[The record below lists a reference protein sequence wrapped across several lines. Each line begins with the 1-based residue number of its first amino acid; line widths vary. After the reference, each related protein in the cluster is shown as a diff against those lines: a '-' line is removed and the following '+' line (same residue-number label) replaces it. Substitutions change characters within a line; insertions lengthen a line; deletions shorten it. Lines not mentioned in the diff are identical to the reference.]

1 MRGKSDEVFVIENG
15 DFRVLPS
22 RPFRAG
28 LFGKTL
34 EEALQILIE
43 KHPNLLPGK
52 QIDPGSE
59 DPPRFVLLRR
69 EMPVGGWSL
78 DHLLVDQRG
87 VLTLVEAKLMQN
99 SEARRDVIGQIME
112 YAASA
117 AQSWENGRVRA
128 KAREFWLKG
137 SKSIDTVIKEAFG
150 EEIDVEAFWPEV
162 EQNLQ
167 KGKLRLI
174 IAADELRP
182 EVRRT
187 IEYLNAEMNNAEV
200 YGLELRCYSDESSPL
215 VLVPYLIGQTQATA
229 DRKGSTQAVRW
240 PVERLRDAYDDLQ
253 DRDIAEHLREALD
266 WAVERGFFEEA
277 KTQAPSFGLRG
288 RSGDR
293 IVSFF
298 SDGTVYCF
306 INEKHYPDGEEE
318 RDRFVAE
325 LKGLALL
332 EPDLDPREVNSGRN
346 LARKL
351 TDLTET
357 EFQKLVEIFSHF
369 CKKPKTDR
377 VAVHMG

>member
-22 RPFRAG
+22 RPYRAG

-43 KHPNLLPGK
+43 KDPRVLPGK
-52 QIDPGSE
+52 QMDPGSD

-69 EMPVGGWSL
+69 EMPVGGGSL
-78 DHLLVDQRG
+78 DHLLVDQRA
-87 VLTLVEAKLMQN
+87 VLTLVEAKLIQN
-99 SEARRDVIGQIME
+99 SEARREVIGQIME

-117 AQSWENGRVRA
+117 AQSWGNGRARE
-128 KAREFWLKG
+128 KAREFWQKCGKDVDELIRNG
-137 SKSIDTVIKEAFG
+137 FERQIE
-150 EEIDVEAFWPEV
+150 VEAFWSDV

-167 KGKLRLI
+167 KGKVRLI

-187 IEYLNAEMNNAEV
+187 IEYLNTEMSNVEV
-200 YGLELRCYSDESSPL
+200 YGLELRCYGDDSDSL

-229 DRKGSTQAVRW
+229 DRKGSSELTWWSVD
-240 PVERLRDAYDDLQ
+240 RLRDAYDNLPN
-253 DRDIAEHLREALD
+253 RDIGERLREALD
-266 WAVERGFFEEA
+266 WAVERGFFEQS
-277 KTQAPSFGLRG
+277 KTQAPTFALRG

-306 INEKHYPDGEEE
+306 INDKHYPGGEEE

-332 EPDLDPREVNSGRN
+332 DSDLDPREVNSGRN

-351 TDLTET
+351 TDLTEA

-369 CKKPKTDR
+369 CKEPKTDT